1 MKINIIDPSSDSRWN
16 DLVEKHPFGC
26 IFHHSAWM
34 EVLEKTFPQLKSFY
48 FIAEDSDAFIRGAIP
63 LFWANSW
70 ITGSRFVSL
79 PFSLYCDPLV
89 ETQDVFSFLIEDIV
103 EKQRQ
108 FGAGFIVIRTRFV
121 GHFFINTN
129 FKHFIN
135 YKNHTLSLTPS
146 LETIK
151 RSFHRSCV
159 RQRINRAEQSN
170 ITLSEA
176 RSESDVRCFYELYCL
191 TRKKI
196 GLPPQPYRFYHN
208 MWEILYPMNMLEI
221 LIAKYKDQPV
231 SSLLFLKYKQ
241 RAHAEFM
248 GTNDKFL
255 DFSPNI
261 FLFWSAI
268 QKVKAEGYRFF
279 DFGGSA
285 INNLNLIA
293 FKRRW
298 GTVEEDISHY
308 YFPSIKGLSSKMEES
323 AKYKLLTKLS
333 PKLPNRIFKWTG
345 QVLYRHLGG

>member
-1 MKINIIDPSSDSRWN
+1 MRIHIIDPSSDSRWN
-16 DLVEKHPFGC
+16 DFVEKHPFGC
-26 IFHHSAWM
+26 IFHHSAWK

-48 FIAEDSDAFIRGAIP
+48 FIAEDSDAFIRSAIP
-63 LFWANSW
+63 FFWVNSW
-70 ITGSRFVSL
+70 ITGSRLVSL

-89 ETQDVFSFLIEDIV
+89 ETQEVFNLLINAV
-103 EKQRQ
+103 MEKQRQ
-108 FGAGFIVIRTRFV
+108 INAGFIVIRTRFV
-121 GHFFINTN
+121 ERFFTNMN
-129 FKHFIN
+129 FKQFIG

-170 ITLSEA
+170 ITLSRA
-176 RSESDVRCFYELYCL
+176 RSESDVKCFYELYCM

-196 GLPPQPYRFYHN
+196 GLPPQPYRFYQN
-208 MWEILYPMNMLEI
+208 MWEILYPRNMLGI
-221 LIAKYKDQPV
+221 LIAKYQDQPV

-241 RAHAEFM
+241 RVHAEYM
-248 GTNDKFL
+248 GTDDNFL
-255 DFSPNI
+255 DHSPNI
-261 FLFWSAI
+261 LLFWKAI
-268 QKVKAEGYRFF
+268 QQAKAEGYRFF

-285 INNLNLIA
+285 INNLDLIT

-308 YFPSIKGLSSKMEES
+308 YFPSIKGLSSEVEES
-323 AKYKLLTKLS
+323 TKYKLLTKLS
-333 PKLPNRIFKWTG
+333 PKLPDRFFKWAG